1 VITTDREMFC
11 DRDLIEKGS
20 CELYV
25 VVGDTTDYSPRMEVM
40 TFLLVV
46 LVSAMQ

>member
-1 VITTDREMFC
+1 MITTDREMFC

-25 VVGDTTDYSPRMEVM
+25 VGDTTDYSPRMEVM
-40 TFLLVV
+40 TFLLVA